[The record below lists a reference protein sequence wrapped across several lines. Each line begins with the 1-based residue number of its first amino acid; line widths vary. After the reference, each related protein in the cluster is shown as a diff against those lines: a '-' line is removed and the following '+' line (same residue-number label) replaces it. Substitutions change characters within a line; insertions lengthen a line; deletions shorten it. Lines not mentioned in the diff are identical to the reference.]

1 MRENMEEAKASA
13 LFVFWSSVA
22 VAAPFDNEH
31 SESDAVSSVALLRT
45 VMHWFKASTGCLRP
59 AA

>member
-1 MRENMEEAKASA
+1 MEEAKASA

>member
-1 MRENMEEAKASA
+1 MEEAKASA
-13 LFVFWSSVA
+13 LFVLHCSSSA
-22 VAAPFDNEH
+22 CATLSHNQH

-45 VMHWFKASTGCLRP
+45 VMHRFKASTDCLHP